1 MDLSTLYGA
10 DLEFRDL
17 NKTDVYLCPQ
27 VAPTEREKKR
37 ANRGYESTPVLVR
50 VLYWNRNNRMYDTYF
65 RIYYIL

>member
-27 VAPTEREKKR
+27 VAPTEREKKEQIG
-37 ANRGYESTPVLVR
+37 AMKAH
-50 VLYWNRNNRMYDTYF
+50 LY
-65 RIYYIL
+65 